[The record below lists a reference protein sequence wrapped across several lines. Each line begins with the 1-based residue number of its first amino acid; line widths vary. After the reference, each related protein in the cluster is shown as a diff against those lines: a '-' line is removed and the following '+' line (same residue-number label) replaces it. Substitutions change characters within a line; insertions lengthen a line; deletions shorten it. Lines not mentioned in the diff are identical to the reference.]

1 MTAGLATVD
10 AILSGCRRE
19 LGTDFEAYRNHA
31 SRVFLR
37 CCGIMAREGAG
48 AAAGTAAG
56 AGAAGGADPNGAT
69 IEKIAI
75 AAALHDLAIWTEPT
89 WDYLQ
94 PSCRLARRYLEEIGR
109 SEWASEIEAMIAWH
123 HKITPCRASGPL
135 AEAFRR
141 ADWRD
146 VLLMPLPEPR
156 PAFPNAGF
164 HRRLLALTW
173 QWWKRHPLD
182 PLPMLKW

>member
-1 MTAGLATVD
+1 MTDGLATVD
-10 AILSGCRRE
+10 AILDGYRRE
-19 LGTDFEAYRNHA
+19 LGADFAAYRNHA

-37 CCGIMAREGAG
+37 CCRILNEPD
-48 AAAGTAAG
+48 
-56 AGAAGGADPNGAT
+56 ADT

-75 AAALHDLAIWTEPT
+75 AAAFHDLAIWTERT

-94 PSCRLARRYLEEIGR
+94 PSCLLARRYLAQTGR
-109 SEWASEIEAMIAWH
+109 ADWAGDIEAMIAWH
-123 HKITPCRASGPL
+123 HKITPCRRFGPL

-146 VLLMPLPEPR
+146 VLLMPLPESH
-156 PAFPNAGF
+156 PALPNAGF
-164 HRRLLALTW
+164 HLRLAELTW
-173 QWWKRHPLD
+173 NWWKRHPLE